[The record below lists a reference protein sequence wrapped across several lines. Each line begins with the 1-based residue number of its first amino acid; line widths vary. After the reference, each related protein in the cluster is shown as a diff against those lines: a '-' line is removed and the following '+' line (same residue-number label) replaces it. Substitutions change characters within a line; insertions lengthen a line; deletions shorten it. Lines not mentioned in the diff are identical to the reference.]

1 MTVNSAGDALSKGVW
16 WQVVTSSNLNLQ
28 LKLFFYSPIIICH
41 IVFIIPIEIIF
52 LPANYN

>member
-16 WQVVTSSNLNLQ
+16 WQVVTGSNLNLQ

-41 IVFIIPIEIIF
+41 IVFIIPIEITF